1 MYSRFATGSRGL
13 VSSRHLFSGN
23 EFCQEKNKL
32 DSKTIYQEDLPPGA
46 FSHCFAHTDPSEV
59 KIASLS
65 EGGFVFSP
73 SVPRMPR
80 GREGWRPN

>member
-13 VSSRHLFSGN
+13 VSSRHLSLEMSFA
-23 EFCQEKNKL
+23 KK
-32 DSKTIYQEDLPPGA
+32 KKIKEDLPPGA
-46 FSHCFAHTDPSEV
+46 FSHCFAHTDRSEV

-80 GREGWRPN
+80 GREGWRPK